1 MTDQVT
7 NSVIQIFGTL
17 GVGIIAAGSAIF
29 SQHLASSRAHKAKM
43 AELEYQSEARR
54 KRIQTNTLISI
65 QRVSN
70 SFVSSVLG
78 LLAIKLRAKQDRGI
92 GLDVKSRITDAS
104 TNRRKLAA
112 LTERVLDDEL
122 RVRLKKLVA
131 RADEYVQKDITPLT
145 PEQAKQEVDPEV
157 ALKALDEV
165 NQSANLRLGEILR
178 QMI

>member
-1 MTDQVT
+1 MTDQVI
-7 NSVIQIFGTL
+7 NSAIQIVGTL

-54 KRIQTNTLISI
+54 KRIQTNTLVEI

-70 SFVSSVLG
+70 DFVKSVLR
-78 LLAIKLRAKQDRGI
+78 LLAIRLRTKQGRDT
-92 GLDVKSRITDAS
+92 GLDVNSSITDAS
-104 TNRRKLAA
+104 TSRRKLTA

-122 RVRLKKLVA
+122 RVRLTKLVA
-131 RADEYVQKDITPLT
+131 RADEYLRKDLRSLT
-145 PEQAKQEVDPEV
+145 PEQAKQEVDPEL

-165 NQSANLRLGEILR
+165 NQSANVRLGEILR